1 MKKFLIALFKDLV
14 DQAWTLLGMAIAWLV
29 LEGSARDVTGM
40 LIGITLLVW
49 IVTFPL
55 RYEKDEEEETAPAK
69 KKPVRKA
76 AFNPKAKDGDGDG
89 VVQDGTIWERK
100 VSKKK

>member
-29 LEGSARDVTGM
+29 LEGSARDLTGL

-55 RYEKDEEEETAPAK
+55 RYEKEEEPAPAK
-69 KKPVRKA
+69 KKPLRKA
-76 AFNPKAKDGDGDG
+76 AFKPKAKDGDGDG
-89 VVQDGTIWERK
+89 LVQEGTIWERK